1 MVLADPHSAMTD
13 SETGSPREVSSAING
28 GTPIARWMVFVFFY
42 QGHSSKVDDLFGG
55 TPYDSGNLHVLPI
68 ILRFGWMDFPASH
81 RRDETRG

>member
-1 MVLADPHSAMTD
+1 MA
-13 SETGSPREVSSAING
+13 TGLENTTYSNSMEVSSAING

-42 QGHSSKVDDLFGG
+42 KGHSSKVDDLFGG
-55 TPYDSGNLHVLPI
+55 TPYDSGNLQISLDGVLPI